1 LIEGSEGEGQWD
13 IEEDE
18 EFATLTRLLAEGI
31 PLDTGFVFQRVKRQ
45 VKRSVFFSITQS
57 GP

>member
-1 LIEGSEGEGQWD
+1 MEGSEGEAQWD

-31 PLDTGFVFQRVKRQ
+31 PLDTGFCFPESKA
-45 VKRSVFFSITQS
+45 
-57 GP
+57 